1 MVEGSTSVEIHPAT
15 NETVAQVVVSSCNN
29 TAIKA
34 FEIEVDGASLLNFEH
49 LTSNLVV
56 LVTAICFRFGL
67 ELLVAELIVYVLNSS
82 SSSKTF
88 NGTAFQSHI
97 ILFNILIGRRFS
109 VSAERIGFNGI
120 GILSHSHPHGRSG
133 GFQVG

>member
-1 MVEGSTSVEIHPAT
+1 MVEGSTSVEVHPAT
-15 NETVAQVVVSSCNN
+15 NETIAQVIVCSCNN

-49 LTSNLVV
+49 LPSNLVV
-56 LVTAICFRFGL
+56 LVTAVCFRFGL
-67 ELLVAELIVYVLNSS
+67 ELLVAELIVNVLNSTS
-82 SSSKTF
+82 GSKTF
-88 NGTAFQSHI
+88 NSTALQSYI

-109 VSAERIGFNGI
+109 VSAERIGFNCI

-133 GFQVG
+133 GFKVG